1 MSINRTIDLGLSSED
16 MIQIAESI
24 GTWDKL
30 WTAIG
35 YLSSWNQSYPKVCIY
50 RDRDND
56 LLAVYLNTEGETTY
70 AIGAVWHGEHKVY
83 GFHS

>member
-1 MSINRTIDLGLSSED
+1 MTRQVNLNLTSED
-16 MIQIAESI
+16 MIIIAESI

-35 YLSSWNQSYPKVCIY
+35 YLSSWNLSYPTVDIFK
-50 RDRDND
+50 DGGDD
-56 LLAVYLNTEGETTY
+56 LVAVYSKDGDRVYT
-70 AIGAVWHGEHKVY
+70 IGAVWHDDHY

>member
-1 MSINRTIDLGLSSED
+1 MTRTVNLSITSED
-16 MIQIAESI
+16 MIVVAESI

-35 YLSSWNQSYPKVCIY
+35 YLSTWNLSYPTVNIF
-50 RDRDND
+50 RDRGND
-56 LLAVYLNTEGETTY
+56 LVAVYHNDLGETKY
-70 AIGAVWHGEHKVY
+70 VIGAVWHGEHY

>member
-1 MSINRTIDLGLSSED
+1 MTRTVNLNLTNED
-16 MIQIAESI
+16 MIEIAESI

-35 YLSSWNQSYPKVCIY
+35 YLSTWNLSYVRVDIY
-50 RDRDND
+50 RDGGDD
-56 LLAVYLNTEGETTY
+56 LVAVYLDGNEDRKY
-70 AIGAVWHGEHKVY
+70 VIGAVWHGEHY

>member
-1 MSINRTIDLGLSSED
+1 MRNIDLNLTSED

-35 YLSSWNQSYPKVCIY
+35 YLSTWNLSYPTVHIY
-50 RDRDND
+50 RESGYGSTD
-56 LLAVYLNTEGETTY
+56 LYAVYSNEAGETKY
-70 AIGAVWHGEHKVY
+70 VIGAVWHEDHY

>member
-16 MIQIAESI
+16 MITIAESI

-30 WTAIG
+30 WDAIG
-35 YLSSWNQSYPKVCIY
+35 YLSTWNQSYPKVCIY

-56 LLAVYLNTEGETTY
+56 LVAVYLNDAGETKY
-70 AIGAVWHGEHKVY
+70 AIGAVWHGEHY

>member
-1 MSINRTIDLGLSSED
+1 MSIDRTIDLGLSASD
-16 MIQIAESI
+16 MIEIAESI

-35 YLSSWNQSYPKVCIY
+35 YLSTWNHSYSKVCIY

-56 LLAVYLNTEGETTY
+56 LVADGYQARILM
-70 AIGAVWHGEHKVY
+70 K
-83 GFHS
+83 

>member
-1 MSINRTIDLGLSSED
+1 MTRTVNLNLTNED

-30 WTAIG
+30 WQAIG
-35 YLSSWNQSYPKVCIY
+35 YLSTWNLSYVRVDIY
-50 RDRDND
+50 RDGGDD
-56 LLAVYLNTEGETTY
+56 LVAVYLDGNEDRKY
-70 AIGAVWHGEHKVY
+70 VIGAVWHEDHY

>member
-1 MSINRTIDLGLSSED
+1 MTRNITINLTNED

-30 WTAIG
+30 WQAIG
-35 YLSSWNQSYPKVCIY
+35 YLSTWNLSYPTVNIY

-56 LLAVYLNTEGETTY
+56 LVAVYFKDVDKMYT
-70 AIGAVWHGEHKVY
+70 IGAVWHGEQY

>member
-1 MSINRTIDLGLSSED
+1 MTQRTVNLSLTAED
-16 MIQIAESI
+16 MITIAESI

-35 YLSSWNQSYPKVCIY
+35 YLSTWNQSYPTVSIF
-50 RDRDND
+50 RDGGDD
-56 LLAVYLNTEGETTY
+56 LVAVYLNAEGETKY
-70 AIGAVWHGEHKVY
+70 VIGAVWHGEHY

>member
-1 MSINRTIDLGLSSED
+1 MRTVELNLTSED
-16 MIQIAESI
+16 MITIAESI

-35 YLSSWNQSYPKVCIY
+35 YLSTWNLSYPTVNIY

-56 LLAVYLNTEGETTY
+56 LVAVYLDGNKDRKY
-70 AIGAVWHGEHKVY
+70 VIGAVWHGTDY
-83 GFHS
+83 GYHS

>member
-1 MSINRTIDLGLSSED
+1 MTRTVNLNLTNED

-30 WTAIG
+30 WQAIG
-35 YLSSWNQSYPKVCIY
+35 YLSTWNLSYVRVDIY
-50 RDRDND
+50 RDGGDD
-56 LLAVYLNTEGETTY
+56 LVAVYLDGNEDRKY
-70 AIGAVWHGEHKVY
+70 VIGAVWHDDHY